1 MAAGLGRCAGL
12 CPIPVA
18 ARVCQAKSSTVILLS
33 FQNRPTMPF
42 KEFLSICFVSQ
53 EYPEETGWG
62 GIGTYTYEMA
72 HGLARLGHKVV
83 VLSRALEQEQHYT
96 EHDGVEVYRVLPS
109 LSVDATPVI
118 WRLNRWW
125 EGYRLAVAKKLKE
138 LVREKGIDVIES
150 PELHAEPLLF
160 SLTNAR
166 TPLVVRLHSGSRVVS
181 QFEPKTVSKQPG
193 LDQRAESWLIRRAS
207 LVTSPSQALRASLNG
222 ELGTRSLAVIPNPVD
237 IDHFKPNSSVVV
249 NSQPNILCV
258 GRPRPIKGIHVL
270 AKAMP
275 AIWQQIPEARFT
287 FVPAPMGKNGGSPV
301 EEYPEFLGSLIDD
314 PRVQIVNAVSR
325 AELPDIYRGS
335 TVCVV
340 PSLWEGFGYVAAEA
354 MACGV
359 PVVASRIGGLAEIVE
374 DGRSGVLVEPGDAE
388 KLAQAVSVLIKD
400 EPRRAAL
407 GKNARERISST
418 FSTQVVVPTM
428 AAFYETLTGNRN

>member
-1 MAAGLGRCAGL
+1 MR
-12 CPIPVA
+12 
-18 ARVCQAKSSTVILLS
+18 
-33 FQNRPTMPF
+33 N
-42 KEFLSICFVSQ
+42 LSICFVSQ

-62 GIGTYTYEMA
+62 GIGTYTFEMA
-72 HGLARLGHKVV
+72 HGLARAGHKVV

-96 EHDGVEVYRVLPS
+96 EGDGVTVYRVRPA
-109 LSVDATPVI
+109 LSVDETPVV

-125 EGYRLAVAKKLKE
+125 EGYRLAVAQKLKE
-138 LVREKGIDVIES
+138 LVREHHIDVIES

-181 QFEPKTVSKQPG
+181 QFEPATVSKQPG

-207 LVTSPSQALRASLNG
+207 LVTSPSQALRVSLNG
-222 ELGTRSLAVIPNPVD
+222 ELGARSLAVIPNPVD
-237 IDHFKPNSSVVV
+237 IDHFKPNPDSVAV

-275 AIWQQIPEARFT
+275 AIWQQVPEARFT
-287 FVPAPMGKNGGSPV
+287 FVPAPMGTGGGSPRDA
-301 EEYPEFLGSLIDD
+301 YREFLGSLVEDARVRILD
-314 PRVQIVNAVSR
+314 PVSR
-325 AELPDIYRGS
+325 AQLPEIYRGA
-335 TVCVV
+335 TICVV

-359 PVVASRIGGLAEIVE
+359 PVVASRTGGLAEIVE
-374 DGRSGVLVEPGDAE
+374 CEKSGLLVEPDNADE
-388 KLAQAVSVLIKD
+388 LAQAIIRMANDQEFTTRIGSAGRRRVSDQFASRSIAQRTADVY
-400 EPRRAAL
+400 
-407 GKNARERISST
+407 RELISST
-418 FSTQVVVPTM
+418 FKTSH
-428 AAFYETLTGNRN
+428 

>member
-1 MAAGLGRCAGL
+1 
-12 CPIPVA
+12 
-18 ARVCQAKSSTVILLS
+18 
-33 FQNRPTMPF
+33 MPSN
-42 KEFLSICFVSQ
+42 KFLSICFVSQ

-72 HGLARLGHKVV
+72 HSLARLGHKVV

-96 EHDGVEVYRVLPS
+96 ESDGVEVYRVRPS
-109 LSVDATPVI
+109 LSVDETPVV

-138 LVREKGIDVIES
+138 LVHEHHIDVIES

-181 QFEPKTVSKQPG
+181 QFEPATVSKQPG

-207 LVTSPSQALRASLNG
+207 LVTSPSQALRVSLNG
-222 ELGTRSLAVIPNPVD
+222 ELGTCSLAVIPNPVD
-237 IDHFKPNSSVVV
+237 IDHFKPNSASVAV
-249 NSQPNILCV
+249 NSQPNVLCV

-270 AKAMP
+270 AQAMP
-275 AIWQQIPEARFT
+275 AIWQQVPEARFT
-287 FVPAPMGKNGGSPV
+287 FLPAPMGTGGGAPR
-301 EEYPEFLGSLIDD
+301 EAYREFLGSLMEDARVRILD
-314 PRVQIVNAVSR
+314 PVSR
-325 AELPDIYRGS
+325 AQLPEIYRGS
-335 TVCVV
+335 TICVV

-359 PVVASRIGGLAEIVE
+359 PLVATRAGGLAEIVE
-374 DGRSGVLVEPGDAE
+374 DHQSGVLVEPDSADQ
-388 KLAQAVSVLIKD
+388 LAQAIVTIANDQEFAAQVGAAG
-400 EPRRAAL
+400 RRRIIDQFASASI
-407 GKNARERISST
+407 AQRMADVYREVISSNEKFT
-418 FSTQVVVPTM
+418 TKT
-428 AAFYETLTGNRN
+428 AAVASSAGRNDVEII